1 MRGQGRLFR
10 PKVRGEH
17 TIVWWLDYTVRG
29 ERRRESTKTT
39 SRKEAL
45 DILEKR
51 RGDRKSGR
59 VIGNPEKVTLAEL
72 KALSVKQYDLDG
84 RRSKDRLTQYWA
96 HLVKFFGA
104 EKPVAQIIGVD
115 LGDYRADR
123 LKAVSRQTV
132 NNELSALRRAFRLAI
147 ENGLLAVMPVFKLP
161 KVANAR
167 SGFFEDGEFAAL
179 LLELPADVRDLVQF
193 LRETGWRRDE
203 ARLLTWAAVDMEGG
217 TIRLGDGRSKSGKPR
232 VFPFGLAPTLKELL
246 DARWAAREGLYV
258 FHRDGEAIGKGAVRS
273 TWRRACVRAGL
284 ATVDP
289 VTKKVKLQRIVH
301 DLRRSA
307 ARDFR
312 RAGVSEGEVM
322 KLCGWE
328 TRAMFDRYNIID
340 EADLAAAVAKR
351 FAPNGKQR
359 QTNEAS
365 TSSSDS
371 VTSTRST
378 S

>member
-1 MRGQGRLFR
+1 MRGQGRVYR
-10 PKVRGEH
+10 PIVRGEK
-17 TIVWWLDYTVRG
+17 TVVWWLDYTVRG
-29 ERRRESTKTT
+29 SRRRESTKTT

-96 HLVKFFGA
+96 HLVNFFGA

-115 LGDYRADR
+115 LGDYRAER
-123 LKAVSRQTV
+123 LKVVSRQTI

-161 KVANAR
+161 KCANAR

-193 LRETGWRRDE
+193 LRCTGWRRDE
-203 ARLLTWAAVDMEGG
+203 GRLLMWAAVDMEGG

-232 VFPFGLAPTLKELL
+232 VFPFGSAPTLKELL
-246 DARWAAREGLYV
+246 GERWAARKGLYV
-258 FHRDGEAIGKGAVRS
+258 FHRDGEPIAKGGVRS
-273 TWRRACVRAGL
+273 AWRRACVRAGL

-289 VTKKVKLQRIVH
+289 VTKNVKLHRIVH

-312 RAGVSEGEVM
+312 RAGVSEGVVM
-322 KLCGWE
+322 KL
-328 TRAMFDRYNIID
+328 RVSQPHSMFDRYNIID
-340 EADLAAAVAKR
+340 EVDLDEGVAKR
-351 FAPNGKQR
+351 FNGKQR
-359 QTNEAS
+359 QTSEGTAS
-365 TSSSDS
+365 KSGQLS
-371 VTSTRST
+371 
-378 S
+378 